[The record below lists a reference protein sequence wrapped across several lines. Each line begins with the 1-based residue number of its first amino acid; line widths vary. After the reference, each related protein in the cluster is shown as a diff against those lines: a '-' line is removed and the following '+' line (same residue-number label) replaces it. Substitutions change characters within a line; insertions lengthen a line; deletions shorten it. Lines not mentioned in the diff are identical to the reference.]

1 VLKSAERLRRISD
14 IIEESVERE
23 QRQDSPEAGL
33 EEVLSELQRI
43 CGQGDGEIPLD
54 RTALLIARTEY
65 PDLDHARYLSELDRL
80 SGTARRRLPASRDS
94 LGIVQVMN
102 ALLIDEEGYRGNQE
116 DYYDPR
122 NSFLNDVMDRKLGI
136 PITLCI
142 IYLEV
147 ARRLGFPL
155 AGVSFPGHFLLRH
168 RSAERDFLVDPFN
181 RGEILLPG
189 DLPGRLATLFGAKT
203 AEEILAKHQNRLPE
217 NFVADATPRDILL
230 RLLTNLREIYLRRR
244 DLDRG
249 RHVVALMLTLH
260 PDPEHVLSSLAAI
273 RKIEAS
279 LN

>member
-1 VLKSAERLRRISD
+1 MED
-14 IIEESVERE
+14 
-23 QRQDSPEAGL
+23 
-33 EEVLSELQRI
+33 VLSELQRL
-43 CGQGDGEIPLD
+43 CGKGDGEIPLD

-94 LGIVQVMN
+94 LGIVQVLN
-102 ALLIDEEGYRGNQE
+102 TLLVEEEGYRGNQD

-142 IYLEV
+142 LYLEV
-147 ARRLGFPL
+147 ARRLAFPL
-155 AGVSFPGHFLLRH
+155 TGVSFPGHFLVRH
-168 RSAERDFLVDPFN
+168 KSAERDFLVDPFN

-189 DLPGRLATLFGAKT
+189 DLPGRLATLFGQKA
-203 AEEILAKHQNRLPE
+203 AEEILAKHNNRLPE

-230 RLLTNLREIYLRRR
+230 RLLTNLREIYLRRQ
-244 DLDRG
+244 DLERG

-260 PDPEHVLSSLAAI
+260 PDPEHILSSLAAI

>member
-1 VLKSAERLRRISD
+1 MQSAERLRRISA
-14 IIEESVERE
+14 IIEESVERQ
-23 QRQDSPEAGL
+23 QRNNSPEAGL
-33 EEVLSELQRI
+33 EDVLSELQRI
-43 CGQGDGEIPLD
+43 CGKGDGEIPLD

-80 SGTARRRLPASRDS
+80 SGRARRRLPATRDS
-94 LGIVQVMN
+94 LEVVQALN

-155 AGVSFPGHFLLRH
+155 TGVSFPGHFLVRH
-168 RSAERDFLVDPFN
+168 KSAERDFLVDPFN

-189 DLPGRLATLFGAKT
+189 DLPRRLAKLFGQKT
-203 AEEILAKHQNRLPE
+203 AEEILTRHQNRLPE
-217 NFVADATPRDILL
+217 NFVAEATPRDILL

-244 DLDRG
+244 DLERG

-260 PDPEHVLSSLAAI
+260 PDSEHVLSSLAAI